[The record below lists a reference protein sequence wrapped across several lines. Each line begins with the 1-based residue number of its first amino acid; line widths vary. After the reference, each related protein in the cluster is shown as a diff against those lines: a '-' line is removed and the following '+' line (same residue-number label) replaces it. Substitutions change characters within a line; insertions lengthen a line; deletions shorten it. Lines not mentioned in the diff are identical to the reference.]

1 MQILLLRTSYLWRC
15 RRLSGIRS
23 ATMTSSRWQLAR
35 VVTRACKLE
44 SDRVD
49 SECSVEKDVL
59 SGLLKSAL
67 ALLRLASPSGLAAS
81 FNGPLPVQWHAPKLQ
96 ACSGTLPGHG
106 FRVIDER
113 TWQWHIRAF
122 TRWHDRLT

>member
-1 MQILLLRTSYLWRC
+1 MALPKTQWHSH
-15 RRLSGIRS
+15 S
-23 ATMTSSRWQLAR
+23 ATSSRWQLAR

-81 FNGPLPVQWHAPKLQ
+81 CNGQLPEQWHAPELQ

-106 FRVIDER
+106 FRVIDDNSDMAVA
-113 TWQWHIRAF
+113 HSSIYAMA
-122 TRWHDRLT
+122 